1 MLQFALALTITFV
14 AGQFLLHGQMHQI
27 FSYARPLRMASR
39 ILPNPPNVLGHII
52 HRGPLFNASTVDLIV
67 SRIKNTKR
75 VEQQE
80 REERAGGAGS
90 LFIVREFLPLVGR
103 LVQSYSARE
112 VVSQTLRLTEP
123 FDLKKGPQKK
133 KGGVGWGLRVKGE
146 VP

>member
-67 SRIKNTKR
+67 SRIKNTP

-123 FDLKKGPQKK
+123 FDLKKGPH
-133 KGGVGWGLRVKGE
+133 
-146 VP
+146 